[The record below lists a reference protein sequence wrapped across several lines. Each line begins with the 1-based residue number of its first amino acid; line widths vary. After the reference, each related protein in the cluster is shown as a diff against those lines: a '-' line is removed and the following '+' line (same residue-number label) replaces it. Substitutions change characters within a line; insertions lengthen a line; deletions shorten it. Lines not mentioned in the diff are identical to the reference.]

1 MNLEKANFFTVIQFG
16 TKKLFIKKLDM
27 ERCSLS
33 DIVNIK
39 DANGVSL
46 LEISLANRKFD
57 IARILIEN
65 DAKINVVSNDRCNEL
80 HYLSPNID
88 SDESITI
95 AKQLIEAGVFL
106 NLQDK
111 KYKNTPFWYLCE
123 KAIQKNSQ
131 EMNEIIKVCM
141 KKAPDI
147 NVPNVAGNTIKSM
160 LLERGNSALKEIVL
174 EEK

>member
-16 TKKLFIKKLDM
+16 TKKLFIEKLDIQ
-27 ERCSLS
+27 RCSLS
-33 DIVNIK
+33 DIINIK

-57 IARILIEN
+57 IAQMLIEN
-65 DAKINVVSNDRCNEL
+65 GAQLNVVSKDYCNEL

-95 AKQLIEAGVFL
+95 AKQLIRAGVIL

-123 KAIQKNSQ
+123 KAIQKNNQ
-131 EMNEIIKVCM
+131 EMNELIKVCM

-147 NVPNVAGNTIKSM
+147 NVPNVAGNTVASM
-160 LLERGNSALKEIVL
+160 LLERGSNALKEIVM
-174 EEK
+174 EEN